1 MQIFPAYRKMRQSRS
16 LLVILYASH
25 GNGTKTEVNQQKKT
39 RAATRKKYLGYD
51 KEFLLNLVR
60 AC

>member
-25 GNGTKTEVNQQKKT
+25 GNGTKTEENQQKKT
-39 RAATRKKYLGYD
+39 RAATKKKDLG
-51 KEFLLNLVR
+51 
-60 AC
+60 